1 VRETPVVRERS
12 RPEETK
18 LVLCVRHPFSLW
30 NPPPEMPKRIRER
43 WPEMEVVHLAT
54 YDHLEQALAKAA
66 IFVGFS
72 LRPGQFAVAR
82 KLKWIHSTAAGVGQL
97 MFPEL
102 RASGIEVT
110 NAAGVHRIPMAE
122 HILGTLVALARRFPD
137 CVRYQQQSHWSQ
149 HDLWDG
155 VSPAHRPR
163 ELQGQVLLFIG
174 FGNVGREAA
183 RIARPL
189 GMRIWAVTRSG
200 RADEQFADRALPA
213 SRLHEALPHAD
224 FVVLAAPETPE
235 TLRMMGEREF
245 SAMQASAYFINV
257 ARGSLVDEP
266 ALVRALQNHRIAGA
280 ALDVTSEE
288 PLPPENPLWKLQ
300 NVFITPHVSAI
311 SEHLWER
318 QTELL
323 MENLERW
330 FSGRELLN
338 RVDLAR
344 GY

>member
-1 VRETPVVRERS
+1 MTETRVVRERS
-12 RPEETK
+12 KPQETK

-30 NPPPEMPKRIRER
+30 NPPAEMPGRLRAR
-43 WPEMEVVHLAT
+43 WPGMWVVHLPT
-54 YDHLEQALAKAA
+54 YDQLEQELAGAD

-72 LRPGQFAVAR
+72 LRPAQFAAAR

-110 NAAGVHRIPMAE
+110 NAAGVHRVPMAE

-137 CVRYQQQSHWSQ
+137 CVRHQQQSHWSQ
-149 HDLWDG
+149 DDLWDG
-155 VSPAHRPR
+155 VSPAQRPR
-163 ELQGQVLLFIG
+163 ELQGQVVLFIG

-183 RIARPL
+183 KILRPL
-189 GMRIWAVTRSG
+189 GMHIWAVTRSG
-200 RADEQFADRALPA
+200 RADDQLTERAFLI
-213 SRLHEALPHAD
+213 SRLDEALSQAD

-235 TLRMMGEREF
+235 TLKMIGEREF
-245 SAMQASAYFINV
+245 SAMKSSAYFINV
-257 ARGSLVDEP
+257 ARGSLIDEP
-266 ALVRALQNHRIAGA
+266 ALIRALQKHAIAGA
-280 ALDVTSEE
+280 ALDVTLEE
-288 PLPPENPLWKLQ
+288 PLPPENPLWQLE

-323 MENLERW
+323 TENLERW

-338 RVDLAR
+338 RVDLER